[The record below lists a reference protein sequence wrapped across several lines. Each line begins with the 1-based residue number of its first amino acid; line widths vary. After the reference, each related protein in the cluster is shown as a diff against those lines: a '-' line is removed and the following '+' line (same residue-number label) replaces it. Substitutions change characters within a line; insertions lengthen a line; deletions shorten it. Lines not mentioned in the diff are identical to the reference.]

1 MEKTVITKI
10 ESSAKIE
17 AFIGVCITTLMGVF
31 LVLVNEMGEVPY
43 EIVWGIVLFMVF
55 FVVMRLLYYVE
66 FVIQKWAHLKEQE
79 QKTALKKSELAS
91 QIELAKLKKDILVLE
106 ASDKT

>member
-17 AFIGVCITTLMGVF
+17 AFIGLCITTLMSAF
-31 LVLVNEMGEVPY
+31 LFLLNDTGQVPY
-43 EIVWGIVLFMVF
+43 EVVWGIVLFMVF

-91 QIELAKLKKDILVLE
+91 QIELAKLKKDILVLGG
-106 ASDKT
+106 KQ